1 VTGRRRRPGQRLQQ
15 VLVAT
20 LLVGALL
27 GCSDD
32 SDPPKALADAAE
44 RDAAGLVAD
53 GTTDG
58 DPVEGVPE
66 DRVDRLELVLTGV
79 PWSGADSVY
88 IAEGLRTA
96 AAEDPT
102 LLADVVA
109 GAGRSDE
116 DIHPEL
122 RGAVG
127 QLLRDDFDAV
137 IAAYGAPVTAG
148 PRLDPEALSA
158 VLSQVGQPEVS
169 QSDELYRGFEQRAID
184 TIQED
189 LDADL
194 EGVTAADWDDAMAQ
208 AEGDWTVPI
217 GTALGTVLRPA
228 CDDDETACQ
237 ERIEQT
243 QEFVGRYLRGAAYTR
258 IPVSLLPD
266 SLRQPSGE
274 RLPQISE
281 DDPAYGDWQRV
292 VDRYPALDLVPAVEA
307 ASTGL

>member
-1 VTGRRRRPGQRLQQ
+1 VTGRRRRPGQRLRQA
-15 VLVAT
+15 LLAT

-32 SDPPKALADAAE
+32 SDTPEALADAAE
-44 RDAAGLVAD
+44 LDAAGLVAEGTAD
-53 GTTDG
+53 GE
-58 DPVEGVPE
+58 PVDGVPE
-66 DRVDRLELVLTGV
+66 DRVDRMELVLTGV

-88 IAEGLRTA
+88 VAEGLRTA

-137 IAAYGAPVTAG
+137 LAAYGAPVTAE
-148 PRLDPEALSA
+148 PSLDPEALST
-158 VLSQVGQPEVS
+158 VLSQVGRSEDVYP
-169 QSDELYRGFEQRAID
+169 GFEQQAIE

-194 EGVTAADWDDAMAQ
+194 EGLTAADWDEAMAQ
-208 AEGDWTVPI
+208 AEADWTVPI
-217 GTALGTVLRPA
+217 GTALGTVLQPVCADGGTA
-228 CDDDETACQ
+228 CD

-243 QEFVGRYLRGAAYTR
+243 QEFVGRYLRGAAYAR

-281 DDPAYGDWQRV
+281 EDPAYGDWQRV
-292 VDRYPALDLVPAVEA
+292 VDQYPALDLVPAVEA
-307 ASTGL
+307 AATGL

>member
-15 VLVAT
+15 VVLAT
-20 LLVGALL
+20 LLAGALL

-32 SDPPKALADAAE
+32 SGTPKALADAAD

-58 DPVEGVPE
+58 EPVDGVPQ

-88 IAEGLRTA
+88 VAEGLRTA

-148 PRLDPEALSA
+148 PSLDPEALSA
-158 VLSQVGQPEVS
+158 VLAQVGRSEDVYP
-169 QSDELYRGFEQRAID
+169 GFEQRAID

-194 EGVTAADWDDAMAQ
+194 EGVTAAGWDDAMAQ

-217 GTALGTVLRPA
+217 GTALGAVLRPVCA
-228 CDDDETACQ
+228 DDETACD

-243 QEFVGRYLRGAAYTR
+243 QEFVGRYLRGTAYAR
-258 IPVSLLPD
+258 IPVSLLPAD
-266 SLRQPSGE
+266 LRQPSGE
-274 RLPQISE
+274 RLPEISE
-281 DDPAYGDWQRV
+281 GDPAYDDWRRV
-292 VDRYPALDLVPAVEA
+292 ADQYPALDLVPPVEA
-307 ASTGL
+307 AATGL